1 MHGTNEYNTKAF
13 EVPVRA
19 SSLNSNDV
27 FVLKTPSCCYLWYGK
42 VGTAGHWHG
51 CHCLQENCPHLL
63 FLSLAWASDGA
74 AVLAWQ
80 GCSGDERE
88 MAKTVADII
97 SKMEKPVIA
106 EGQEP
111 PEFWLA
117 LGGKSQYAS
126 SKRYQ
131 SCPYPCPGVRWAT
144 SPQVG

>member
-27 FVLKTPSCCYLWYGK
+27 FVLKTPGCCYLWYGK
-42 VGTAGHWHG
+42 VGTAGHCEGADIPMEHVSTSSPCAG
-51 CHCLQENCPHLL
+51 
-63 FLSLAWASDGA
+63 AGDGA

-88 MAKTVADII
+88 MGKTVADII
-97 SKMEKPVIA
+97 SKTEKLVIA

-117 LGGKSQYAS
+117 LGGKSQYAN
-126 SKRYQ
+126 SKRYELYARG
-131 SCPYPCPGVRWAT
+131 SLVAT
-144 SPQVG
+144 HPWG

>member
-1 MHGTNEYNTKAF
+1 MGTGVGAATSKTT
-13 EVPVRA
+13 VPT
-19 SSLNSNDV
+19 SSS
-27 FVLKTPSCCYLWYGK
+27 FS
-42 VGTAGHWHG
+42 
-51 CHCLQENCPHLL
+51 
-63 FLSLAWASDGA
+63 SAWASDGA
-74 AVLAWQ
+74 AVLARQ

-88 MAKTVADII
+88 MAKSVADII

-126 SKRYQ
+126 NKRYQ

-144 SPQVG
+144 SPQAG

>member
-1 MHGTNEYNTKAF
+1 MGAATPKRSIPT
-13 EVPVRA
+13 
-19 SSLNSNDV
+19 SSS
-27 FVLKTPSCCYLWYGK
+27 S
-42 VGTAGHWHG
+42 
-51 CHCLQENCPHLL
+51 
-63 FLSLAWASDGA
+63 SLAWASDGA

-131 SCPYPCPGVRWAT
+131 SCPSGAT
-144 SPQVG
+144 PHTQG

>member
-1 MHGTNEYNTKAF
+1 M
-13 EVPVRA
+13 
-19 SSLNSNDV
+19 
-27 FVLKTPSCCYLWYGK
+27 
-42 VGTAGHWHG
+42 
-51 CHCLQENCPHLL
+51 
-63 FLSLAWASDGA
+63 
-74 AVLAWQ
+74 LAWQ

-117 LGGKSQYAS
+117 LGGKSQYAN

-131 SCPYPCPGVRWAT
+131 SCPYPHPGVRWAT
-144 SPQVG
+144 SSQAG

>member
-1 MHGTNEYNTKAF
+1 M
-13 EVPVRA
+13 
-19 SSLNSNDV
+19 
-27 FVLKTPSCCYLWYGK
+27 
-42 VGTAGHWHG
+42 
-51 CHCLQENCPHLL
+51 
-63 FLSLAWASDGA
+63 
-74 AVLAWQ
+74 LAWQ

-88 MAKTVADII
+88 MAKSVADII

-131 SCPYPCPGVRWAT
+131 SCPYPWPPVPSQGEPHSHPVDPFQAAGGEPLCVPPAL
-144 SPQVG
+144 